1 MQLKMGNRFISSLGK
16 PCFISYLDRGLV
28 RLTYLGDDSYT
39 EPWGRKEFLD
49 EIKNN
54 RFIPQP
60 KPKITR
66 ENITQHLIEYQLN
79 MIGKTT
85 NEAKK
90 DENWYHNW
98 TFTQQ
103 QCELFRAYAIPL
115 IKKTFRCN
123 SKKATETFD
132 FFNLQY
138 GLRLKD

>member
-1 MQLKMGNRFISSLGK
+1 MQLKMGNRFINSLGK

-66 ENITQHLIEYQLN
+66 ENITAHLIEHQLN

-85 NEAKK
+85 NDAMKQVDWFSE
-90 DENWYHNW
+90 W
-98 TFTQQ
+98 TFTQKQ
-103 QCELFRAYAIPL
+103 YELFRAYAIPL

-123 SKKATETFD
+123 TKKATETFD
-132 FFNLQY
+132 FFNLQF

>member
-90 DENWYHNW
+90 DKDWYHNW

-103 QCELFRAYAIPL
+103 QYELFRAYAIPL

-123 SKKATETFD
+123 TKKATETFD
-132 FFNLQY
+132 FFNLQF

>member
-1 MQLKMGNRFISSLGK
+1 MQLKMGNRFINSLGK
-16 PCFISYLDRGLV
+16 PCFISYLDRGILK
-28 RLTYLGDDSYT
+28 LTYLGDDSYI

-49 EIKNN
+49 EVKNN
-54 RFIPQP
+54 RFFPQP

-66 ENITQHLIEYQLN
+66 ENITAHLIEYQLN

-85 NEAKK
+85 NDAMKQVHWFSE
-90 DENWYHNW
+90 W
-98 TFTQQ
+98 TFTQKQ
-103 QCELFRAYAIPL
+103 YELFRAYAITL

>member
-1 MQLKMGNRFISSLGK
+1 MQLKMGNRFISSMGK

-79 MIGKTT
+79 MIGKTI

-90 DENWYHNW
+90 DDKWYHNW

-103 QCELFRAYAIPL
+103 QYELFRAYAIPL

-123 SKKATETFD
+123 TKKATETFD